1 MICQRRRKYI
11 LRWRDGIDYLG
22 KEVVWLLDQNL
33 DHCSVVKILSEN
45 LSRSSRR
52 FQLKNLT
59 DEE

>member
-1 MICQRRRKYI
+1 MICLRRRKY
-11 LRWRDGIDYLG
+11 LFRWRDVIDNLG

-33 DHCSVVKILSEN
+33 DHCSVVKIMSEN
-45 LSRSSRR
+45 LSRSSRK